1 MKEGRMANGLA
12 ATLLWPADGPLLPGE
27 DGELGDMVAEEMH
40 SYFQSPEGSGAF
52 KSALGTYMLV
62 S

>member
-1 MKEGRMANGLA
+1 
-12 ATLLWPADGPLLPGE
+12 LLPGE
-27 DGELGDMVAEEMH
+27 GAELGDMVAEEMH

-62 S
+62 REAFGV